1 MLSVLK
7 ISHKSDAISSSE
19 NLVPWGL
26 HYRIALTA
34 EKERKNLSSQD
45 NLFYTL
51 YRNTITEEIQW
62 VILTSIHS
70 SDIFYKLPFGHND
83 SQHKIYQAAWKT
95 WN

>member
-34 EKERKNLSSQD
+34 EKERKFEFARQLV
-45 NLFYTL
+45 L
-51 YRNTITEEIQW
+51 YAIQKHDDRRNSVSYI
-62 VILTSIHS
+62 
-70 SDIFYKLPFGHND
+70 N
-83 SQHKIYQAAWKT
+83 
-95 WN
+95 

>member
-34 EKERKNLSSQD
+34 EKERKFEFIRLVPNTKQKHD
-45 NLFYTL
+45 NR
-51 YRNTITEEIQW
+51 RNSVSYI
-62 VILTSIHS
+62 
-70 SDIFYKLPFGHND
+70 N
-83 SQHKIYQAAWKT
+83 
-95 WN
+95 

>member
-7 ISHKSDAISSSE
+7 ISHKSGAISSSE

-34 EKERKNLSSQD
+34 EKERKFEFTRDFHTPN
-45 NLFYTL
+45 
-51 YRNTITEEIQW
+51 RNTITEEIQW

-70 SDIFYKLPFGHND
+70 SDIFCKLPFGHND
-83 SQHKIYQAAWKT
+83 SQHKIYQAAWKP

>member
-26 HYRIALTA
+26 HYQIALTA
-34 EKERKNLSSQD
+34 EKERKFEFTRQLVYAIQKHD
-45 NLFYTL
+45 N
-51 YRNTITEEIQW
+51 RIQW

-83 SQHKIYQAAWKT
+83 SQHKIYQAAWKP